1 MLDLELHCHT
11 RWSPDSL
18 NKLDELIAHAR
29 AVGLGHLAITDHSE
43 IKGAILAKEMAPDL
57 IIVGEEAMT
66 DQGELLCYFITE
78 LIPRGLTISET
89 ARRVHAQGGICGP
102 SHPFDPNRYGIGGAN
117 IRKHAHE
124 LDFVEV
130 FNARTRDDSK
140 NTLANEIALEL
151 GLPRIVASDAHTL
164 REVGV
169 SRVRVRSAITNPQ
182 SFLAALRE
190 PETELITHHSPMSV
204 HVQSTF
210 ATMAH
215 KMGLDKDKA

>member
-1 MLDLELHCHT
+1 MFDLELHCHT
-11 RWSPDSL
+11 RYSPDSL
-18 NKLDELIAHAR
+18 TKLEDLIAHAR
-29 AVGLGHLAITDHSE
+29 AAGLSYLAITDHSE
-43 IKGAILAKEMAPDL
+43 VKGGLLAKKMAPDL
-57 IIVGEEAMT
+57 IITGEEAMT

-78 LIPRGLTISET
+78 LIPRGLTISEA

-169 SRVRVRSAITNPQ
+169 SRVRVGSPITNAQ
-182 SFLAALRE
+182 DFLAALKE
-190 PETELITHHSPMSV
+190 PQAELITHHSPVTV
-204 HVQSTF
+204 HVESTF
-210 ATMAH
+210 ATMAR
-215 KMGLDKDKA
+215 KMGLDRKP

>member
-1 MLDLELHCHT
+1 MIDLELHCHT

-18 NKLDELIAHAR
+18 TKLDELIARAR
-29 AVGLGHLAITDHSE
+29 AAGLGHLAITDHSE

-78 LIPRGLTISET
+78 LIPRGLTIGEV

-102 SHPFDPNRYGIGGAN
+102 SHPFDPNRYGIGGEN

-169 SRVRVRSAITNPQ
+169 SRVRLARPFASARD
-182 SFLAALRE
+182 FLAALKE
-190 PETELITHHSPMSV
+190 PDTALITHHSPMSV
-204 HVQSTF
+204 HVQSTI

-215 KMGLDKDKA
+215 KAGLDRKP